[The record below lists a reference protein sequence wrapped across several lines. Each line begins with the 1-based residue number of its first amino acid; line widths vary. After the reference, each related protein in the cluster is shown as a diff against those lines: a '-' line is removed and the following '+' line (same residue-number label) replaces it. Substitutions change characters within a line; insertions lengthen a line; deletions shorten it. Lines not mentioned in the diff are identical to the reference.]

1 VPAST
6 PASGPSLDPIF
17 QNHADPALEAL
28 LPATVSGTN
37 MHRYSLTLTQVLD
50 AGGDRVGITA
60 FLESMDKT
68 EADGSFASAFDPTS
82 TVAGGINAFK
92 VAGADGAALLAGIAA
107 IEASDLGAGAVSE
120 QMIVGDKSVTVVS
133 VGDGVNDTKWIYGH
147 GDVVFVVHS
156 PDETQAAA
164 YLTALP

>member
-1 VPAST
+1 MPAST